1 MSLCVTY
8 KESMEFRGL
17 MFQNTTKIGW
27 ILLCDFK
34 KVLSINVV
42 VQWYSQFI
50 ESNKPNVLTIHVFWP
65 SYGFIVC

>member
-27 ILLCDFK
+27 ILCVILRKFSVSMWWYGGIHNSL
-34 KVLSINVV
+34 KVT
-42 VQWYSQFI
+42 SQM
-50 ESNKPNVLTIHVFWP
+50 
-65 SYGFIVC
+65 Y